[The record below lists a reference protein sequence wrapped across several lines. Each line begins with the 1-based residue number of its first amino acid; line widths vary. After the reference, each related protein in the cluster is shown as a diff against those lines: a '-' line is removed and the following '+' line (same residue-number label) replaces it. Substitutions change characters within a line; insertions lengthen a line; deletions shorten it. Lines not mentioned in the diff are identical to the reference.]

1 MSTKAPTAGTTDG
14 ASDLDQRLIVHAT
27 TIVINGRAALISGA
41 AGSGKSALAL
51 ELIALGAKLV
61 ADDRTILED
70 IDGVLVARAPSPI
83 QGMIEARGVGLLNV
97 DTVPCGNVVLAI
109 NMDEEEQSR
118 LPDLR
123 YVTYLG
129 HNIALQHKVNAP
141 YFASAVYQL
150 LTHGRRA

>member
-51 ELIALGAKLV
+51 ELIALGAKLI

-141 YFASAVYQL
+141 YFSSAVYQL

>member
-1 MSTKAPTAGTTDG
+1 MSTKASIAGTTDS
-14 ASDLDQRLIVHAT
+14 ASNLDQRLIVHAT
-27 TIVINGRAALISGA
+27 TIVIDGRAALITGA

-51 ELIALGAKLV
+51 ELIALGAELV

-70 IDGVLVARAPSPI
+70 VNRVLVARAPNPI

-97 DTVPCGNVVLAI
+97 DTAPCGKIVLVI
-109 NMDEEEQSR
+109 DMDKEEQSR
-118 LPDLR
+118 LPDPR

-129 HNIALQHKVNAP
+129 HEIALQYKVNAP
-141 YFASAVYQL
+141 YFSSAVYQL